1 MRTPLIVGNWKMHKT
16 VDEAVQY
23 VKDLCSLVKDINDVN
38 VVIAPTF
45 IALHETAKATRNNK
59 VRIAA
64 QDLYW
69 EVEGAFT
76 GEVSG
81 AMIHGSGAQYVII
94 GHSERRAMFAET
106 DTHIR
111 KKVAAALT
119 HSLTPI
125 VCIGE
130 TLDQRESGNTFDI
143 LDHQI
148 AINLAEIKT
157 DQLGQIVIA
166 YEPVWAIGTG
176 KNATPM
182 QAAEAHKHIRS
193 RLASTF
199 GKEAAAQCHIIY
211 GGSVKPKNIQELIA
225 QSDVDGALVGGA
237 SLEVQAFF
245 EIISRSRKATV

>member
-1 MRTPLIVGNWKMHKT
+1 MRTPLIVGNWKMYKT

-23 VKDLCSLVKDINDVN
+23 VKDLCGLVKNIHDVN

-45 IALHETAKATRNNK
+45 TALHATATTAGNNN
-59 VRIAA
+59 VAIAA

-76 GEVSG
+76 GEISG
-81 AMIHGSGAQYVII
+81 TMIHTCGAQYVII
-94 GHSERRAMFAET
+94 GHSERRALFSET
-106 DTHIR
+106 DTHVR
-111 KKVAAALT
+111 KKVTAALT

-130 TLDQRESGNTFDI
+130 TLEQRESGKTFDI
-143 LDHQI
+143 LDRQI
-148 AINLAEIKT
+148 AINLADIKT
-157 DQLGQIVIA
+157 EQLAQIVIA

-182 QAAEAHKHIRS
+182 QAAEAHSHIRS

-199 GKEAAAQCHIIY
+199 GKEAAAQCHVIY

-225 QSDVDGALVGGA
+225 QPDVDGALVGGA

>member
-1 MRTPLIVGNWKMHKT
+1 
-16 VDEAVQY
+16 
-23 VKDLCSLVKDINDVN
+23 
-38 VVIAPTF
+38 
-45 IALHETAKATRNNK
+45 
-59 VRIAA
+59 
-64 QDLYW
+64 
-69 EVEGAFT
+69 VEGAFT

-81 AMIHGSGAQYVII
+81 AMIQGSGAQYVIV

-130 TLDQRESGNTFDI
+130 TLDQRESGKTFDI

-157 DQLGQIVIA
+157 EQLAQIVIA

-199 GKEAAAQCHIIY
+199 GKGVAAQCHIIY
-211 GGSVKPKNIQELIA
+211 GGSVKPKNIQELIT

-237 SLEVQAFF
+237 SLELQAFF

>member
-1 MRTPLIVGNWKMHKT
+1 MRTPLIVGNWKMYKT
-16 VDEAVQY
+16 VDEAVHY
-23 VKDLCSLVKDINDVN
+23 VKDLCNLVKNINDVN

-45 IALHETAKATRNNK
+45 IALHATAKAVRNNK
-59 VRIAA
+59 VKIAA

-69 EVEGAFT
+69 KAEGAFT
-76 GEVSG
+76 GEISG
-81 AMIHGSGAQYVII
+81 ALIHACGTQYVII

-106 DTHIR
+106 DTHVR
-111 KKVAAALT
+111 KKVTAALT

-130 TLDQRESGNTFDI
+130 TLDQRESGKTFDI

-148 AINLAEIKT
+148 ATNLADIKT
-157 DQLGQIVIA
+157 EQLAQLVIA

-182 QAAEAHKHIRS
+182 QAAEAHSHIRS
-193 RLASTF
+193 HLASTF
-199 GKEAAAQCHIIY
+199 GKEAAAQCHVIY
-211 GGSVKPKNIQELIA
+211 GGSVNPKNIQELIA
-225 QSDVDGALVGGA
+225 QPDVDGALVGGA